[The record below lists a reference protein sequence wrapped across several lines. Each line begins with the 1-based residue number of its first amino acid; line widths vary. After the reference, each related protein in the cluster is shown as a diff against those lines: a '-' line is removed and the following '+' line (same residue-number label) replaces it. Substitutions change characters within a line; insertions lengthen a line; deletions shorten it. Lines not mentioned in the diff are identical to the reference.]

1 MVVAAATPTDC
12 FEMAYKAAKIA
23 LEHMTPVILLTDA
36 FIANGSSA
44 WRVPNLAEYPD
55 IRPNYVRPEMLEKGW
70 KPYLRDEKT
79 MVRYW
84 AVPGMEGFMHRLG
97 GLEKDYT
104 TSAIS
109 TDPAN
114 HQKMVDA
121 RKAKIQNVVA
131 DVPDLRVLGDPSA
144 DLLAVSWG
152 GTFGHMMEAV
162 NEMNRAGKKVALAHF
177 SYLNPLPKN
186 TEEVLKKYKK
196 IVVCEL
202 NDGQL
207 AGYLRMK
214 IDGLNHLE
222 KYNKVQGQPFK
233 VAELTEC
240 FTKLLEK

>member
-1 MVVAAATPTDC
+1 
-12 FEMAYKAAKIA
+12 
-23 LEHMTPVILLTDA
+23 
-36 FIANGSSA
+36 
-44 WRVPNLAEYPD
+44 
-55 IRPNYVRPEMLEKGW
+55 MLEKGW

>member
-1 MVVAAATPTDC
+1 MIEFNQKSNTLEQTDFKYTLQDVA
-12 FEMAYKAAKIA
+12 E
-23 LEHMTPVILLTDA
+23 
-36 FIANGSSA
+36 
-44 WRVPNLAEYPD
+44 PNLYRDMFNYEEIPKCTFNHRKVPMYPPDD
-55 IRPNYVRPEMLEKGW
+55 IWITDTTFRDGQQARA
-70 KPYLRDEKT
+70 PYTVEQIVTLFD
-79 MVRYW
+79 
-84 AVPGMEGFMHRLG
+84 FMHRLG

-109 TDPAN
+109 TDPVN